1 MLATATIA
9 CDSSVLRGME
19 QEAEELNLHLEFYAE
34 ILQGPCVGNQNF
46 LALSTVMPET
56 LKRILISK
64 IHKPGQNETKTVGM
78 VRAACCKIF
87 AAMLEGGDD
96 LNVMGVIVDVLDSE
110 SIRIIIR
117 EVYTRCQEIETDKK
131 TPMAKNPELAAEYD
145 ALLSCGYDIMSVL
158 MQIKDL
164 CLERGIVVEPT
175 NAELEEKGNK
185 FAAGWKWINSKVK
198 RLEFEWLGGLD
209 ITYFAVV
216 KEAAALTEASKMRVK
231 GAVTIESPDAKKR
244 DFMNKGQELVDE
256 MNWLYKLAKIPI
268 ILLIRDYYLP
278 LRMGAFAIAVMLN
291 IMLLISV
298 KGPGNDGGIGQYNTY
313 DYGLI
318 SVKPENA
325 EKAVLVLTFAAMG
338 CYAAC
343 LFYTLCARVPLVYS
357 ARKREQEQLLALH
370 RKELDKPDAKLPFGE
385 FVKLYAW
392 FGAVVVYAF
401 IGLIFWYKYNLG
413 MDCGWDERCSFFAP
427 EYWRFGAIIFGVILV
442 PLLNDFWDGSDNIF
456 AYNYVS
462 MYRALTEKET
472 LAIIVFQVF
481 NVLGIKRFYFSTL
494 LLLDFVTLSDR
505 LQNVARAVITPI
517 MDLILVFT
525 LMIFVAFIFASYGM
539 FFFGQYYVLPSDD
552 MTIRTDDDERPA
564 FIDPLFGPATLG
576 ADESYPTGMAG
587 NGREFNVGAGDP
599 TSTCPN
605 LAMCFFETLDVGMRT
620 GDIVGN
626 AMDSVWYDGGLTYA
640 DRVFFGIVF
649 FFLLGVI
656 LFDIV
661 TGIII
666 DTFSSLRED
675 TKNRMEYMLNTAF
688 ISDLDRAEYEELGP
702 EFKFEKLQNIE
713 QDMWNYV
720 LFMAHLRAKPSDS
733 YSGAESEIARQIAAQ
748 DPSWFPDKKSFQQ
761 QKFLEGTEEDASDVL
776 DDRIIEIRAEVDAT
790 KTLSSNAA
798 GAPASSF

>member
-1 MLATATIA
+1 
-9 CDSSVLRGME
+9 
-19 QEAEELNLHLEFYAE
+19 
-34 ILQGPCVGNQNF
+34 
-46 LALSTVMPET
+46 
-56 LKRILISK
+56 
-64 IHKPGQNETKTVGM
+64 
-78 VRAACCKIF
+78 
-87 AAMLEGGDD
+87 
-96 LNVMGVIVDVLDSE
+96 
-110 SIRIIIR
+110 
-117 EVYTRCQEIETDKK
+117 
-131 TPMAKNPELAAEYD
+131 
-145 ALLSCGYDIMSVL
+145 
-158 MQIKDL
+158 
-164 CLERGIVVEPT
+164 
-175 NAELEEKGNK
+175 
-185 FAAGWKWINSKVK
+185 
-198 RLEFEWLGGLD
+198 
-209 ITYFAVV
+209 
-216 KEAAALTEASKMRVK
+216 
-231 GAVTIESPDAKKR
+231 
-244 DFMNKGQELVDE
+244 
-256 MNWLYKLAKIPI
+256 
-268 ILLIRDYYLP
+268 
-278 LRMGAFAIAVMLN
+278 
-291 IMLLISV
+291 
-298 KGPGNDGGIGQYNTY
+298 
-313 DYGLI
+313 
-318 SVKPENA
+318 
-325 EKAVLVLTFAAMG
+325 
-338 CYAAC
+338 
-343 LFYTLCARVPLVYS
+343 VYS

-370 RKELDKPDAKLPFGE
+370 RKELDKPDSKLPFVE

-392 FGAVVVYAF
+392 FGAVIIYAF
-401 IGLIFWYKYNLG
+401 IGLVFWYKYNLG
-413 MDCGWDERCSFFAP
+413 MDCDFMDRCSFFAP
-427 EYWRFGAIIFGVILV
+427 EYWRFGVIIFGVILV

-539 FFFGQYYVLPSDD
+539 FFFGQYYVLASDD
-552 MTIRTDDDERPA
+552 MTIRTDDAERPPL
-564 FIDPLFGPATLG
+564 IDPLFGPTTVDDA
-576 ADESYPTGMAG
+576 YPKGFKH
-587 NGREFNVGAGDP
+587 GREFNVGAGDP
-599 TSTCPN
+599 DSTCPN

-626 AMDSVWYDGGLTYA
+626 AMDAVWYDSGLTYA

-748 DPSWFPDKKSFQQ
+748 DPSWFPDKKSW
-761 QKFLEGTEEDASDVL
+761 QKCKFEEGQEEDASDVL

-798 GAPASSF
+798 GALGIKL